1 MIDDCGVDLRQ
12 LPVFMPDARLWPRVV
27 AEQHRRL
34 ARRRRGRFWLGAA
47 AAAICAGAVLLPRMM
62 PSPQRAM
69 LAGQQES
76 QALEQ
81 QWRTLAARA
90 QADTLGLSRVRAID
104 AALQAAYD
112 RGARA
117 NELAPLWQKRN
128 RALRDVIAQYRS
140 AGPGDALAV
149 TRI

>member
-1 MIDDCGVDLRQ
+1 MRIAAL
-12 LPVFMPDARLWPRVV
+12 LAFALV
-27 AEQHRRL
+27 APPALAADTHRR
-34 ARRRRGRFWLGAA
+34 
-47 AAAICAGAVLLPRMM
+47 
-62 PSPQRAM
+62 
-69 LAGQQES
+69 
-76 QALEQ
+76 
-81 QWRTLAARA
+81 
-90 QADTLGLSRVRAID
+90 ID